1 MFTKI
6 ALEYAKPMDT
16 LMYRFAVSFAVMSLP
31 VLLGR
36 VKLNYRGKPIYKA
49 LLLATMYPLGFFTFQ
64 IFGLQQAT
72 SSEGGILYAFTPVLT
87 MLLAFV
93 FLKEVT
99 TRLQML
105 SIFLSVLGVVFIFAM
120 KGGGI
125 ELSNMTGIFLL
136 FLSCLAFAGYSVLAR
151 SLLRTFSPAEISYMM
166 LGIGFVTFLAISL
179 TGHTAAG
186 TLHTLIEP
194 LASSTFILSTLYLG
208 VLSSLLTALL
218 SNYALSK
225 IEASSMSVFSNL
237 STVVSIAAGAIVL
250 QEEMTV
256 YSIIGSLMIITGVI
270 GTNHWRRRQSES
282 RTFQSER
289 ADAR

>member
-1 MFTKI
+1 
-6 ALEYAKPMDT
+6 
-16 LMYRFAVSFAVMSLP
+16 MYRFAVSFAVMSLP

-99 TRLQML
+99 NRLQML

-120 KGGGI
+120 KGSGI
-125 ELSNMTGIFLL
+125 DISNITGILLL

-151 SLLRTFSPAEISYMM
+151 LLLRTFSPAEISYMM
-166 LGIGFVTFLAISL
+166 LGIGFVTFLVISF
-179 TGHTAAG
+179 TGHAASG
-186 TLHTLIEP
+186 TLHSLIEP
-194 LASSTFILSTLYLG
+194 LASRTFILSILYLG
-208 VLSSLLTALL
+208 VLASLLTALM
-218 SNYALSK
+218 SNYALSRM
-225 IEASSMSVFSNL
+225 EASSMSVFSNL
-237 STVVSIAAGAIVL
+237 STVVSIAAGAIIL
-250 QEEMTV
+250 KEEITV
-256 YSIIGSLMIITGVI
+256 YSIIGSFMIIEGVI
-270 GTNHWRRRQSES
+270 GTNHWRRRQSEP
-282 RTFQSER
+282 RTCHPER
-289 ADAR
+289 VEA